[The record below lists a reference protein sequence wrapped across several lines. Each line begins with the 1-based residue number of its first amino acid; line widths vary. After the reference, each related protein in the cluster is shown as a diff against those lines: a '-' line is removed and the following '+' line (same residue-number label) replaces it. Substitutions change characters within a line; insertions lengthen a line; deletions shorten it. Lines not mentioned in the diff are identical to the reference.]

1 MVALFCLRP
10 NKLMTK
16 RHLQMMATAL
26 MLLCSSVAWS
36 EVPFRV
42 TSVTK
47 EGFAADTEWYTMA
60 IGNSGLFISD
70 NAAEEFIAVKSNRS
84 ELADADLWC
93 FTGDEKT
100 GYKIYNKQA
109 GTGKTLAAPVKMSG
123 DAGSKAYVVLKE
135 EGDKAYSNVWTFA
148 PSKDLGSNV
157 KAFYLAPKG
166 ASKNI
171 VNNRGGKLA
180 FWTTGADTG
189 SSIVIAITKNEVS
202 IDALSGT
209 FTTGNADG
217 TWFSKWVSNDS
228 RTPVTLSCSANNM
241 KNVGNDIACYT
252 GTANSATYTISAP
265 QGYRI
270 ASVKLDKTIKDA
282 TADNISIEHEGNKN
296 ALPKSIEYIAGKEPE
311 QSITVTLSDSKNS
324 GIILKGLTVT
334 VVRYFEKPEPHFEL
348 FPTPTSAAIPYRI
361 PAITTTMNGD
371 LLAVADYRHCRYD
384 IGNGRIDLHG
394 RISKDNGKTWGD
406 IFTIIEGDGK
416 LIDNN
421 RNISL
426 NAGYGDPCIV
436 ADRESNRVLMRC
448 VCGYQT
454 FFYSTRDVPNQVAR
468 LYSEDGGLTWS
479 KPEVITDQFYT
490 PFDNSAVGPIR
501 SMFIGSGR
509 IFQSRLTKVG
519 DYYRLYAAMLARD
532 KDGTFCNFV
541 VYSDD
546 FGQQWKVLGSTD
558 KGAVPHSADEPKT
571 EELPDGSILISSRCG
586 GGRYFNIF
594 RFDDAEAATG
604 SWGEMA
610 FSGAKNNGVTALNNS
625 CNGEIMILPA
635 VRKSDGKKLY
645 IALQSLPFGS
655 GRSNVGIYYKELE
668 DYNDFLTPAHF
679 AKDWDGRYRS
689 SITGSAYS
697 TMTLQADGAL
707 AFIYEED
714 TYGTSGGGYTIAYKA
729 YTLEKITEGKYS
741 LDTNEN
747 RALYLYKNVIAPINE
762 KQ

>member
-1 MVALFCLRP
+1 
-10 NKLMTK
+10 
-16 RHLQMMATAL
+16 
-26 MLLCSSVAWS
+26 MLLCCNAAWC

-47 EGFAADTEWYTMA
+47 DGFAADTEWYTMA
-60 IGNSGLFISD
+60 IGSSGLFISD
-70 NAAEEFIAVKSNRS
+70 NAGKEHIAVKSNRS

-93 FTGDEKT
+93 FTGDEKS
-100 GYKIYNKQA
+100 GYRIYNKQA
-109 GTGKTLAAPVKMSG
+109 GAGKVLAAPVAMSG
-123 DAGSKAYVVLKE
+123 DAGSTAFVVLKE
-135 EGDKAYSNVWTFA
+135 DGAKSYSTVWTLA
-148 PSKDLGSNV
+148 PSKDLGNNV
-157 KAFYLAPKG
+157 DAYYLAPKG

-189 SSIVIAITKNEVS
+189 SSIVIAIAKNSVA

-209 FTTGNADG
+209 FTAGNASG
-217 TWFSKWVSNDS
+217 TWFSKWVSND
-228 RTPVTLSCSANNM
+228 RQTPVTLSSSANNM

-252 GTANSATYTISAP
+252 GTSNSATYTISAP
-265 QGYRI
+265 KGYCI
-270 ASVKLDKTIKDA
+270 ESLKLGKIVKDA
-282 TADNISIEHEGNKN
+282 TADNIR
-296 ALPKSIEYIAGKEPE
+296 IEYEGENIPLDKALEYKAGEKPA

-324 GIILKGLTVT
+324 GIILKDLEVALT
-334 VVRYFEKPEPHFEL
+334 RYFEKPEPHFEL
-348 FPTPTSAAIPYRI
+348 FPTLTSAAIPYRI
-361 PAITTTMNGD
+361 PAITTTANGD

-394 RISKDNGKTWGD
+394 RISKDNGKTWGE

-416 LIDNN
+416 LVDNN

-426 NAGYGDPCIV
+426 TAGYGDPAIV
-436 ADRESNRVLMRC
+436 ADRESNRVLMLC

-454 FFYSTRDVPNQVAR
+454 FFYSTRDIPNQVAR
-468 LYSEDGGLTWS
+468 LYSEDGGATWS
-479 KPEVITDQFYT
+479 APEVITEQFYT
-490 PFDNSAVGPIR
+490 PFDNSNVGPIR

-546 FGQQWKVLGSTD
+546 FGGQWKVLGSTD
-558 KGAVPHSADEPKT
+558 KGAIPHSGDEPKT
-571 EELPDGSILISSRCG
+571 EELPDGSIVISSRCG
-586 GGRYFNIF
+586 GGRYYNIF
-594 RFDDAEAATG
+594 RFEDAETATG
-604 SWGEMA
+604 EWGEMA
-610 FSGAKNNGVTALNNS
+610 YSGARNNGVTALNNS

-635 VRKSDGKKLY
+635 VRNSDGKQLY

-689 SITGSAYS
+689 SITSSAYS

-714 TYGTSGGGYTIAYKA
+714 TYCTSGGGYTIAYKA
-729 YTLEKITEGKYS
+729 YTLEKITDGKYS
-741 LDTNEN
+741 LDKNEN
-747 RALYLYKNVIAPINE
+747 RALYLYKNVIAPLT
-762 KQ
+762 KK

>member
-60 IGNSGLFISD
+60 IGSSGLFISD

>member
-26 MLLCSSVAWS
+26 MLLCSSAAWS

-42 TSVTK
+42 TSITK
-47 EGFAADTEWYTMA
+47 DGFAADTEWYTMA
-60 IGNSGLFISD
+60 IGSSGLFISD

-282 TADNISIEHEGNKN
+282 TADNIFIEHEGNKN
-296 ALPKSIEYIAGKEPE
+296 PLPKSIEYIAGKEPE

-394 RISKDNGKTWGD
+394 RISKDNGKTWSD

-436 ADRESNRVLMRC
+436 ADRESNRVLMLC

-454 FFYSTRDVPNQVAR
+454 FFYSTREVPNQVAR

-610 FSGAKNNGVTALNNS
+610 FSGAKNNGVIALNTS

>member
-1 MVALFCLRP
+1 
-10 NKLMTK
+10 MTK
-16 RHLQMMATAL
+16 RHSQIMATLL
-26 MLLCSSVAWS
+26 MLLCSSVAWC

-42 TSVTK
+42 TTVTK
-47 EGFAADTEWYTMA
+47 DGFAADTEWYTMA
-60 IGNSGLFISD
+60 IGSSGLFISD
-70 NAAEEFIAVKSNRS
+70 NADKEFIAVKSNRS

-93 FTGDEKT
+93 FAGDEKS

-109 GTGKTLAAPVKMSG
+109 GPGKVLAAPTKMSG

-135 EGDKAYSNVWTFA
+135 DGASAYSTMWTFA
-148 PSKDLGSNV
+148 PSKDLGGNV
-157 KAFYLAPKG
+157 EAYYLAPKG

-189 SSIVIAITKNEVS
+189 SSVVIAICRNEVK
-202 IDALSGT
+202 IDALNGT
-209 FTTGNADG
+209 FTTGNAAG
-217 TWFSKWVSNDS
+217 TWFSKWVSNDKQ
-228 RTPVTLSCSANNM
+228 TPVTLSSSANNM

-252 GTANSATYTISAP
+252 GSANSATYTISAP
-265 QGYRI
+265 KGYRI
-270 ASVKLDKTIKDA
+270 EAIKLGKAIKDA
-282 TADNISIEHEGNKN
+282 TADNIKIEYKGT
-296 ALPKSIEYIAGKEPE
+296 ALPLDNTLSYTADENPE
-311 QSITVTLSDSKNS
+311 QSISVTLSDSKNS
-324 GIILKGLTVT
+324 GVILKEMTVT

-348 FPTPTSAAIPYRI
+348 FPTPTSEAIPYRI
-361 PAITTTMNGD
+361 PAITTTASGD

-416 LIDNN
+416 LVDNN
-421 RNISL
+421 RNLSL
-426 NAGYGDPCIV
+426 SAGYGDPAIV
-436 ADRESNRVLMRC
+436 ADRESNRVLMLC
-448 VCGYQT
+448 VCGYQV
-454 FFYSTRDVPNQVAR
+454 FFYSTREIPNQVAR
-468 LYSEDGGLTWS
+468 LYSEDGGVTWS
-479 KPEVITDQFYT
+479 KPEVITEQFYT
-490 PFDNSAVGPIR
+490 PFDNSNVGPIR

-546 FGQQWKVLGSTD
+546 FGGQWKVLGSTD
-558 KGAVPHSADEPKT
+558 KGAIPHSGDEPKT

-586 GGRYFNIF
+586 GGRYYNIF
-594 RFDDAEAATG
+594 RFEDAEAATG

-625 CNGEIMILPA
+625 CNGEVMILPA
-635 VRKSDGKKLY
+635 VRNSDGKQLY
-645 IALQSLPFGS
+645 LALQSLPFGS
-655 GRSNVGIYYKELE
+655 GRSNVGIYYKELD

-679 AKDWDGRYRS
+679 AKDWDGSYRS

-714 TYGTSGGGYTIAYKA
+714 TYGTSGGGYTIAYKS
-729 YTLEKITEGKYS
+729 YTIEKITDGKYS
-741 LDTNEN
+741 LDKNEN
-747 RALYLYKNVIAPINE
+747 RALYLYKNVIAPLTA
-762 KQ
+762 K

>member
-1 MVALFCLRP
+1 MENMA
-10 NKLMTK
+10 K
-16 RHLQMMATAL
+16 RHIQIIATML
-26 MLLCSSVAWS
+26 MLMCSSVAWG

-42 TSVTK
+42 TTVTK
-47 EGFAADTEWYTMA
+47 NGFAADTEWYTMA
-60 IGNSGLFISD
+60 IGSSGLFISD
-70 NAAEEFIAVKSNRS
+70 NAGKEFISVKSSRS

-93 FTGDEKT
+93 FVGDEKS

-109 GTGKTLAAPVKMSG
+109 GPGKVLASPTKMSG
-123 DAGSKAYVVLKE
+123 DAGSTAYVVLKE
-135 EGDKAYSNVWTFA
+135 DGTSAYSTAWTFA

-157 KAFYLAPKG
+157 EAYYLAPKG

-189 SSIVIAITKNEVS
+189 SSIVIDIAHGSVS
-202 IDALSGT
+202 ISALTGS
-209 FTTGNADG
+209 FTSGNANG
-217 TWFSKWVSNDS
+217 TWFSKWVSNDK
-228 RTPVTLSCSANNM
+228 RYPVTLSSNANNM
-241 KNVGNDIACYT
+241 KAIVGDIACYT
-252 GTANSATYTISAP
+252 GTTNSATYTISAP
-265 QGYRI
+265 KGYCISGFRLGK
-270 ASVKLDKTIKDA
+270 AIKDSS
-282 TADNISIEHEGNKN
+282 ADDIK
-296 ALPKSIEYIAGKEPE
+296 IEYNGESITLDGPIEYQAGEECE
-311 QSITVTLSDSKNS
+311 QSITVTLKDSKNS
-324 GIILKGLTVT
+324 GIILKECEVSFA
-334 VVRYFEKPEPHFEL
+334 RHFEKPEPHFDL
-348 FPTPTSAAIPYRI
+348 FPTLTSADIPYRI
-361 PAITTTMNGD
+361 PAITTTADGN

-416 LIDNN
+416 LVNN
-421 RNISL
+421 DRNASL
-426 NAGYGDPCIV
+426 TAGYGDPAIV
-436 ADRESNRVLMRC
+436 ADRESNRVLMLC
-448 VCGYQT
+448 VCGYQV
-454 FFYSTRDVPNQVAR
+454 FFYSTREVPNQVAR
-468 LYSEDGGLTWS
+468 LYSEDGGRTWS
-479 KPEVITDQFYT
+479 KPEVITEQFYT
-490 PFDNSAVGPIR
+490 PFDSSNIGPIR

-546 FGQQWKVLGSTD
+546 FGGQWKILGSTD
-558 KGAVPHSADEPKT
+558 KGAIPHSGDEPKT

-586 GGRYFNIF
+586 GGRYYNIF
-594 RFDDAEAATG
+594 RFDDTETATG

-610 FSGAKNNGVTALNNS
+610 FSGAKNNGVAALNNS
-625 CNGEIMILPA
+625 CNGEVMILPA
-635 VRKSDGKKLY
+635 IRNKDGKKLY
-645 IALQSLPFGS
+645 LALQSLPLGS

-668 DYNDFLTPAHF
+668 DYNDFLTPKHF

-697 TMTLQADGAL
+697 TMTLQADNAL

-714 TYGTSGGGYTIAYKA
+714 TYSTSGGGYTIVYKS
-729 YTLEKITEGKYS
+729 YTIEKITDGKYS

-747 RALYLYKNVIAPINE
+747 RALYLYKNVILPL
-762 KQ
+762 KR

>member
-60 IGNSGLFISD
+60 IGSSGLFISD

-282 TADNISIEHEGNKN
+282 TADNISIEYEGNKN

-436 ADRESNRVLMRC
+436 ADRESNRVLMLC

-454 FFYSTRDVPNQVAR
+454 FFYSTREVPNQVAR

>member
-1 MVALFCLRP
+1 
-10 NKLMTK
+10 
-16 RHLQMMATAL
+16 
-26 MLLCSSVAWS
+26 MLLCSSVAWC

-42 TSVTK
+42 TTVTK
-47 EGFAADTEWYTMA
+47 DGFAAGTEWYTMA
-60 IGNSGLFISD
+60 IGSSGLFISD
-70 NAAEEFIAVKSNRS
+70 NAGNEFISVKSNRS

-93 FTGDEKT
+93 FAGDEKS

-109 GTGKTLAAPVKMSG
+109 GPGKVLAAPTKMSG
-123 DAGSKAYVVLKE
+123 DAGSTAYVVLKE
-135 EGDKAYSNVWTFA
+135 EGTPAYSTEWTFA
-148 PSKDLGSNV
+148 PSKDLGANV
-157 KAFYLAPKG
+157 SAFYLAPKG

-189 SSIVIAITKNEVS
+189 SSVVIAICRNEVK
-202 IDALSGT
+202 IDALNGT
-209 FTTGNADG
+209 FTTGNAAG
-217 TWFSKWVSNDS
+217 TWFSKWVSNDKQ
-228 RTPVTLSCSANNM
+228 TPVTLSSSANNM

-252 GTANSATYTISAP
+252 GTSNSATYTITAP
-265 QGYRI
+265 KGYCI
-270 ASVKLDKTIKDA
+270 ESVKLGKAIKDA
-282 TADNISIEHEGNKN
+282 TADNIKIEYKGT
-296 ALPKSIEYIAGKEPE
+296 ALPLDNTLSYTADENPE

-324 GIILKGLTVT
+324 GIILKEITVT

-361 PAITTTMNGD
+361 PAITTTANGD

-416 LIDNN
+416 LVDNN
-421 RNISL
+421 RNLSL
-426 NAGYGDPCIV
+426 SAGYGDPAIV
-436 ADRESNRVLMRC
+436 ADRESNRVLMLC
-448 VCGYQT
+448 VCGYQV
-454 FFYSTRDVPNQVAR
+454 FFYSTREIPNQVAR
-468 LYSEDGGLTWS
+468 LYSEDGGVTWS
-479 KPEVITDQFYT
+479 KPEVITEQFYT
-490 PFDNSAVGPIR
+490 PFDNSNVGPIR

-546 FGQQWKVLGSTD
+546 FGGQWKVLGSTD
-558 KGAVPHSADEPKT
+558 KGAIPHSGDEPKT

-586 GGRYFNIF
+586 GGRYYNIF

-635 VRKSDGKKLY
+635 VRNSDGKQLY
-645 IALQSLPFGS
+645 LALQSLPFGS
-655 GRSNVGIYYKELE
+655 GRSNVGIYYKELD

-679 AKDWDGRYRS
+679 AKDWDGSYRS

-714 TYGTSGGGYTIAYKA
+714 TYGTSGGGYTIAYKS
-729 YTLEKITEGKYS
+729 YTIEKITDGKYS
-741 LDTNEN
+741 LDKNEN
-747 RALYLYKNVIAPINE
+747 RALYLYKNVIAPLT
-762 KQ
+762 KK